1 MFQIILNIYN
11 KSPLKNILKP
21 IKDKIIFKFCKEF
34 ILKGLAN
41 EKMANVEIYKIQ
53 ALLKLMRP
61 IQSQFPLIRIGA
73 ENDGGYLI
81 PDDFDGVKHCF
92 SPGVGDQISFDLD
105 LASRGIHIFL
115 ADGSVEKPPSEHQ
128 LISFEKKF
136 IDVKNTDSSIRL
148 DTWIDIKSPNEKDL
162 ILQMDIEGAE
172 YRILKNLSN
181 KYLSRFR
188 IMAIEFHGL
197 ERLIYRHNFNY
208 LDSVFKKILKFFDVV
223 HIHPNNNEACVKW
236 NGIEIPPVMEFTFLR
251 KDRVK
256 ERQFTVKFP
265 HDLDQKN
272 VTSKRDIFLPEIF
285 YK

>member
-21 IKDKIIFKFCKEF
+21 IKDKFIFKFCKEL

-61 IQSQFPLIRIGA
+61 IQSQFPLIRIGG

-181 KYLSRFR
+181 EYLSRFR

-197 ERLIYRHNFNY
+197 DRLIYRYDFNY

-223 HIHPNNNEACVKW
+223 HIHPNNNEACVEW
-236 NGIEIPPVMEFTFLR
+236 NSIEIPPVMEFTFLR

-256 ERQFTVKFP
+256 ERQFTLNFP
-265 HDLDQKN
+265 HHLDKKN
-272 VTSKRDIFLPEIF
+272 TPSKKNIPLPEIF

>member
-1 MFQIILNIYN
+1 
-11 KSPLKNILKP
+11 
-21 IKDKIIFKFCKEF
+21 
-34 ILKGLAN
+34 
-41 EKMANVEIYKIQ
+41 
-53 ALLKLMRP
+53 
-61 IQSQFPLIRIGA
+61 
-73 ENDGGYLI
+73 
-81 PDDFDGVKHCF
+81 
-92 SPGVGDQISFDLD
+92 
-105 LASRGIHIFL
+105 
-115 ADGSVEKPPSEHQ
+115 
-128 LISFEKKF
+128 
-136 IDVKNTDSSIRL
+136 
-148 DTWIDIKSPNEKDL
+148 
-162 ILQMDIEGAE
+162 MDIEGAE

-181 KYLSRFR
+181 EYLSRFR

-197 ERLIYRHNFNY
+197 ERLIYRHDFNY